1 MHYTNSMKITM
12 KNEET
17 ASIALEIMKA
27 RLTAGFDYDKEYG
40 RSPSSHMYNGLELVG
55 NDIILPED
63 RGYYSPND
71 SLEIIPE
78 LIQHLAEHLATEEFA
93 FHFFGCSCYDE
104 SWVDGSCV
112 SGQLKIRTT
121 YLPYGFGSFTCLE
134 CGECIAYMEDDEEG
148 NITIKGKA
156 DICPECGEEVKEH
169 DWSEW
174 LPIVDE
180 KTIKVI

>member
-1 MHYTNSMKITM
+1 MHYTDSMKITM

-27 RLTAGFDYDKEYG
+27 RLTAGFYYDKYYG
-40 RSPSSHMYNGLELVG
+40 RSPSAHMYNGLELVG
-55 NDIILPED
+55 NDIVLPEG

-78 LIQHLAEHLATEEFA
+78 LIQHLAEHLATEEFT
-93 FHFFGCSCYDE
+93 FRFFSCSCYDD
-104 SWVDGSCV
+104 SWVDGRCV
-112 SGQLKIRTT
+112 KGELMIKTT
-121 YLPYGFGSFTCLE
+121 YFPSGFGGFYCQE
-134 CGECIAYMEDDEEG
+134 CDEYIAYMEDDAEG
-148 NITIKGKA
+148 NITIKGNT
-156 DICPECGEEVKEH
+156 DICPVCGKEIKEV
-169 DWSEW
+169 DLSEW